1 MIDSNTFL
9 CGLIGNPV
17 THSLSPVMHNQ
28 AFAAIGYNAVYLA
41 FRVTDLDSAVKGIKA
56 LNFKGVSVT
65 IPHKVAVMGYLDEV
79 EDTAA
84 TIGAVNTIVNNN
96 GHLIGY
102 NTDSQGALEALKT
115 KTAIQGKSVA
125 IIGAG
130 GAARAIGFGLVAAGG
145 QVTILNRSRTNG
157 ERLAADLQADFSP
170 LNEWQPHRYE
180 ILINTTPIGMH
191 PETDASPIP
200 ENGLSKEMVVMDIV
214 YNPLETKFLKDAA
227 ARGCQTINGVDMFVF
242 QGAYQFELW
251 TGQKAPVE
259 VMRNS
264 VLKALGAK
272 ST

>member
-79 EDTAA
+79 EETAA

-96 GHLIGY
+96 GSLIGY
-102 NTDSQGALEALKT
+102 NTDCRGALEALRT
-115 KTAIQGKSVA
+115 KTAIQEKSVA

-130 GAARAIGFGLVAAGG
+130 GAARAIGFGLKSAAGRL
-145 QVTILNRSRTNG
+145 TILNRSRTNG
-157 ERLAADLQADFSP
+157 ESLAADLHADFSP
-170 LNEWQPHRYE
+170 LNEGQPNRYE
-180 ILINTTPIGMH
+180 ILVNTTPIGMY
-191 PETDASPIP
+191 PEMDASPIP
-200 ENGLSKEMVVMDIV
+200 EKDLSKEMVVMDIV

-259 VMRNS
+259 VMQNA
-264 VLKALGAK
+264 VLESLGAK
-272 ST
+272 GT